1 MLRNDRAAPL
11 AGPDDDHRRP
21 PPTRASRAGTTVAE
35 LIAVLTV
42 VGLLGAVTLPRL
54 SRALDGI
61 AVHSAISAIASACA
75 VARSAAIMRGAVA
88 TVSVDPAG
96 RRVTVSVGADTIL
109 TRALDEPPYRL
120 TLAVSQTTIAYG
132 PTGLGFGVA
141 NTSVVA
147 RQGAVADTLYTSRL
161 GRVRH

>member
-1 MLRNDRAAPL
+1 MLRDDRTSPL
-11 AGPDDDHRRP
+11 AGPDAHDRRL
-21 PPTRASRAGTTVAE
+21 PPTRASRAGATIAE
-35 LIAVLTV
+35 LTAVLTV
-42 VGLLGAVTLPRL
+42 VALLGAVALPRL
-54 SRALDGI
+54 GRALDSI

-88 TVSVDPAG
+88 TVSVSPAD

-109 TRALDEPPYRL
+109 TRALDEPPSRL
-120 TLAVSQTTIAYG
+120 TLAVSQNTIAYG

-147 RQGAVADTLYTSRL
+147 RQGDVADTLYTSRL